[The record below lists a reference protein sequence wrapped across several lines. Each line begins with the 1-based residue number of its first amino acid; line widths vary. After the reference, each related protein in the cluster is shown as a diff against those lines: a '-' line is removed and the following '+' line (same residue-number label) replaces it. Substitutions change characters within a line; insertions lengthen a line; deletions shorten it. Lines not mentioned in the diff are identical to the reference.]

1 MFGVKAMRISTKGKY
16 GLRAMVD
23 LAVNSLDSPISLSS
37 IAERQDLS
45 LGYMEQVFS
54 VLRKAG
60 LVNSIKGAQGGYIL
74 ADNPA
79 NITVGDVLRALEGDL
94 NVVDEAEQQEANEKS
109 IEYCI
114 KTVVWD
120 KMNES
125 LNKVADSITLEDLV
139 TQYQKLSNSWV
150 HMYYI

>member
-1 MFGVKAMRISTKGKY
+1 MRISTKGKY

>member
-1 MFGVKAMRISTKGKY
+1 MRISTKGKY

-23 LAVNSLDSPISLSS
+23 LAVHSSDTPIPLST
-37 IAERQDLS
+37 IAERQELS

-60 LVNSIKGAQGGYIL
+60 LVNSIKGAQGGYVL
-74 ADNPA
+74 ADNAA

-94 NVVDEAEQQEANEKS
+94 NVVDEEQEADEKG

-114 KTVVWD
+114 KTIVWD

>member
-1 MFGVKAMRISTKGKY
+1 MRISTKGKY

-23 LAVNSLDSPISLSS
+23 LAVHSTDTPISLSS
-37 IAERQDLS
+37 IAQRQELS

>member
-1 MFGVKAMRISTKGKY
+1 MRISTKGKY

-23 LAVNSLDSPISLSS
+23 LAIHHSDSPISLNS

>member
-1 MFGVKAMRISTKGKY
+1 MRISTKGQY

-23 LAVNSLDSPISLSS
+23 LAVHSTDTPISLSS
-37 IAERQDLS
+37 IAQRQELS

>member
-1 MFGVKAMRISTKGKY
+1 MRISTKGQY

-23 LAVNSLDSPISLSS
+23 LAVHSTDTPISLSS
-37 IAERQDLS
+37 IAQRQELS

-60 LVNSIKGAQGGYIL
+60 LVNSIKGAQGGYVL

-79 NITVGDVLRALEGDL
+79 NITVGDVLRVLEGDL
-94 NVVDEAEQQEANEKS
+94 NVVDDEQEAHEKS

-114 KTVVWD
+114 KTIVWD

-139 TQYQKLSNSWV
+139 TQYHKLRDSWV

>member
-1 MFGVKAMRISTKGKY
+1 MRISTKGKY

-23 LAVNSLDSPISLSS
+23 LAVHSADSPIPLSS

-60 LVNSIKGAQGGYIL
+60 LVKSIKGAQGGYIL
-74 ADNPA
+74 AEDA
-79 NITVGDVLRALEGDL
+79 ASITVGDVLRALEGDL
-94 NVVDEAEQQEANEKS
+94 NVVDEDEQEVSKKS

-114 KTVVWD
+114 NTRVWE
-120 KMNES
+120 KMNQS
-125 LNKVADSITLEDLV
+125 LNEVANSITLKDLV
-139 TQYQKLSNSWV
+139 IEYQKLSNSWI

>member
-1 MFGVKAMRISTKGKY
+1 MRISTKGKY

-23 LAVNSLDSPISLSS
+23 LAVHSSDAPIPLST
-37 IAERQDLS
+37 IAERQELS

-60 LVNSIKGAQGGYIL
+60 LVNSIKGAQGGYVL
-74 ADNPA
+74 ADNAA

-94 NVVDEAEQQEANEKS
+94 NVVDEEQEADEKG

-114 KTVVWD
+114 KTIVWD